1 MNTIEAL
8 VALSLPLSLGL
19 LAYTGLLLKGTEELE
34 GKAEEAGEEISR
46 LKDRLLSVRARGN

>member
-1 MNTIEAL
+1 MNMIEAL

-19 LAYTGLLLKGTEELE
+19 LAYTDLLLKGTEELE

-46 LKDRLLSVRARGN
+46 LKDRLSSVRAGGN